1 MRLRKTIRWCLVLS
15 VLCFALSDSTHV
27 TETEKTRKHET
38 PDTKHS
44 TRAAGG
50 SIHPSL
56 TDEPS
61 GTEGGIM
68 SWIRRKLLLLALAV
82 LPAWTSGCN
91 PFTLG
96 FLTPIPVQPWTA
108 ERLEQ
113 KLNHKNDG
121 RTPIMP

>member
-1 MRLRKTIRWCLVLS
+1 MRLRKTIAGWCFVFGVSCGEILRP
-15 VLCFALSDSTHV
+15 AHV
-27 TETEKTRKHET
+27 TGAEKTRKHES
-38 PDTKHS
+38 PNTKHS
-44 TRAAGG
+44 TPAAGG
-50 SIHPSL
+50 PIHPLL

-61 GTEGGIM
+61 GTEGIM

-108 ERLEQ
+108 ERMEQ
-113 KLNHKNDG
+113 KLAH
-121 RTPIMP
+121 R